1 MSIIVLHWNAD
12 SATNKGTFVLF
23 IKQNLTLNLCNLK
36 LASQLPEIRE
46 AFTKLDFYISSLS
59 LGRDGCDTGLY
70 NDLSWRRSSNAN
82 ELKRWIQCWNG
93 YWERFIFS
101 WFVHDVVMK
110 VSGSWNSQEGRTGGS
125 RARFTKGKKWRT
137 ARITDMKI

>member
-70 NDLSWRRSSNAN
+70 NDLS
-82 ELKRWIQCWNG
+82 
-93 YWERFIFS
+93 
-101 WFVHDVVMK
+101 
-110 VSGSWNSQEGRTGGS
+110 
-125 RARFTKGKKWRT
+125 
-137 ARITDMKI
+137 